1 MAEQETAKEMTII
14 PVASGKGGVG
24 KSVITANL
32 SVSLAEKGCRVVAV
46 DLDLGGSNLH
56 TCLGLDNNN
65 PGIGDYLRA
74 HYGNLDELLVDT
86 YHPNLKFLAGD
97 ARSPLMAN
105 LHTAQK
111 NKLMNH
117 LRKLDADYVLLDL
130 GSGSAYNTLDFFAM
144 SYNGLMVCTV
154 EYTSLM
160 NLLTFLKNLALRR
173 IEMQLPRNT
182 FLRKSFQE

>member
-74 HYGNLDELLVDT
+74 HYGDLDELLVDT

-97 ARSPLMAN
+97 AGLNLPDQDQRQPHGSLFPQDSP
-105 LHTAQK
+105 K
-111 NKLMNH
+111 DW
-117 LRKLDADYVLLDL
+117 R
-130 GSGSAYNTLDFFAM
+130 
-144 SYNGLMVCTV
+144 
-154 EYTSLM
+154 
-160 NLLTFLKNLALRR
+160 
-173 IEMQLPRNT
+173 
-182 FLRKSFQE
+182 

>member
-1 MAEQETAKEMTII
+1 MTII

-24 KSVITANL
+24 KSVITA
-32 SVSLAEKGCRVVAV
+32 
-46 DLDLGGSNLH
+46 NLH

-117 LRKLDADYVLLDL
+117 LRKLDADYVCLL
-130 GSGSAYNTLDFFAM
+130 
-144 SYNGLMVCTV
+144 
-154 EYTSLM
+154 YTSPS
-160 NLLTFLKNLALRR
+160 
-173 IEMQLPRNT
+173 PRD
-182 FLRKSFQE
+182 RG